1 MSSSRKAKPQSP
13 SASLPAQKTIVF
25 FHPDLGIGGA
35 ERLIVDAAVGL
46 QELGNKV
53 TIFTSHCDPQHCFE
67 EARDGMFFAS
77 ASVTTLAK
85 IDRTVSTGTLDVRVR
100 GNSLFPSTFLN
111 RFHILLAIL
120 RQIHLVIS
128 IAIWSH
134 ELDKLKPDVFI
145 VDQLSA
151 CVPPLRWLYPDRQ
164 RTLFYCHFPDQLL
177 ADRRTSGLF
186 GLLKKLYRLPFDW
199 FEGWSMG
206 GSDKIVVNSNFTKS
220 VASQVWPALGN
231 SFGVIYPCVNAETSE
246 QVEQEPLW
254 NNQFK
259 ILLSI
264 NRFERKK
271 DITLA
276 IRAYNDLSP
285 ADRKG
290 ARLII
295 AGGYDQRVNENV
307 QYHKELVDL
316 AEGLG
321 LVTATAKTVPTALAV
336 PNEIQVL
343 FLLSVPGPFK
353 TTLLQNAQLLL
364 YTPANEHFGIV
375 PVEAMQHGLP
385 VLASNTGGPLETIVE
400 NETGWLRDVGKVDE
414 WATVIRNVLH
424 DLTPQQLEKI
434 SRNGKQRA
442 NKQFTRRTMA
452 DKFNTEILN
461 LLEGK
466 RSQFLERKDIVLR
479 LGVALAFLAALIA
492 TVFKAKFGGKFGKGD
507 PRLTEFARARRTSA
521 PGSDEEMRF
530 FSKQLL

>member
-1 MSSSRKAKPQSP
+1 MSSSTKGKPQP
-13 SASLPAQKTIVF
+13 APRSLPAQKTIVF

-67 EARDGMFFAS
+67 EARDGMVYAS
-77 ASVTTLAK
+77 TSVTTLAK
-85 IDRTVSTGTLDVRVR
+85 IDRTVSAGTLDVRVR
-100 GNSLFPSTFLN
+100 GNSIFPSTILN

-128 IAIWSH
+128 IAVWSN
-134 ELDKLKPDVFI
+134 ELDKLEPDVFI

-151 CVPPLRWLYPDRQ
+151 CVPLLRWLYPHRQ

-177 ADRRTSGLF
+177 ADRRTSGVL

-206 GSDKIVVNSNFTKS
+206 GSDQIVVNSTFTKS
-220 VASQVWPALGN
+220 VASRVWPSLAS
-231 SFGVIYPCVNAETSE
+231 SFGVIYPCVNAETDE
-246 QVEQEPLW
+246 PVEQEPLW

-271 DITLA
+271 DISLA
-276 IRAYNDLSP
+276 IRAYNDLSA

-290 ARLII
+290 TRLII

-307 QYHKELVDL
+307 QYHKELVAL
-316 AEGLG
+316 AEGFG
-321 LVTATAKTVPTALAV
+321 LVTATVKTVPTALAV
-336 PNEIQVL
+336 PTEIQVL

-353 TTLLQNAQLLL
+353 TTLLQNARLLL
-364 YTPANEHFGIV
+364 YTPTNEHFGIV
-375 PVEAMQHGLP
+375 PVEAMQYGLP
-385 VLASNTGGPLETIVE
+385 VLASNTGGPLETLVE
-400 NETGWLRDVGKVDE
+400 NETGWLCDVGKVDE
-414 WATVIRNVLH
+414 WAAVISKVLH
-424 DLTPQQLEKI
+424 DLTPQQLEKM
-434 SRNGKQRA
+434 SRNGRQRV

-452 DKFNTEILN
+452 QKFNSELGK

-466 RSQFLERKDIVLR
+466 RSQFLERKDIILG
-479 LGVALAFLAALIA
+479 LGVALAFLAALVA
-492 TVFKAKFGGKFGKGD
+492 TIFKAKFGVRTGEKNNYPG
-507 PRLTEFARARRTSA
+507 LT
-521 PGSDEEMRF
+521 
-530 FSKQLL
+530 